1 MARVRLHAF
10 SRDLKLLVE
19 RNLAPAS
26 RQKLIAEAARRA
38 LGQAQDQNAR
48 ALGGEVPPH
57 ETFVDGRPGADLESV
72 NPDRGEI
79 LFKFELAS
87 DIFQWIDEQLIIH
100 SPVGDTPKSPEYNK
114 SHVFFVDGEQA
125 DPAGG
130 AAGETFVFLNTT
142 PYARKIERGLSDQTP
157 DGVYEVV
164 AVMAARR
171 YGNIARI
178 TFGYRSFQAGTIV
191 YNPGK
196 FDLRK
201 RLADQQGLTE
211 AEAKAAASR
220 IIKAERDSRQ
230 PAIIITIR

>member
-1 MARVRLHAF
+1 MARVRLHSF
-10 SRDLKLLVE
+10 SRDLRLVVQKSLE
-19 RNLAPAS
+19 PAA
-26 RQKLIAEAARRA
+26 RQRLIAEAARRA
-38 LGQAQDQNAR
+38 LAQAEAQNAK
-48 ALGGEVPPH
+48 ALGAVPPH
-57 ETFVDGRPGADLESV
+57 ETFVDGRPGAEFESV
-72 NPDRGEI
+72 NPDRGQI
-79 LFKFELAS
+79 LIKFELAS

-114 SHVFFVDGEQA
+114 SHVFFVDGEQS

-130 AAGETFVFLNTT
+130 ARGETFIFLNTV

-164 AVMAARR
+164 SVLAARR
-171 YGNIARI
+171 FGNIARI

-201 RLADQQGLTE
+201 RLADQQGLNE

-220 IIKAERDSRQ
+220 IIQAERDTRQ
-230 PAIIITIR
+230 PAIIISIR